1 VHCAIGFDSVFV
13 TSRSIFRKIVEERS
27 VTFRHL
33 VQKNRFEVASAIA
46 AAIVAVCGI
55 FVVVTTLRMVILGWS
70 PAPFWD
76 QWDSLMSGRSL
87 SWSWLVKQ
95 HNEHRIFL
103 PRLIFWLDRWLAA
116 ETNIVD
122 FVVNVLVQAALAALL
137 FWLALK
143 DSAANLATRIWA
155 AGLCLA
161 LLFWAVQYE
170 NFLWGFQVQFFG
182 VVLLA
187 AAAFATVA
195 EGPASS
201 LGAGAAALLS
211 GAAAYTLSSGV
222 LVPGLALILGVWVR
236 RPRWHL
242 AVLLISAIGWPA
254 SYLWGYETPSQ
265 HSDPASLFSHF
276 GAVIF
281 HFLVQ
286 LGAPFFRALGGQQA
300 LVLAAVFGAT
310 GIVVFLAGLLL
321 LVVRAARPSHKALAT
336 LAIYV
341 LGATLLAAVG
351 RIRFG
356 AEQALSSRYST
367 PAIAFW
373 MSTLFLWFGVSA
385 NRPRLRLAT
394 VLASLLLVI
403 AAALSER
410 QFAAE
415 GIEWTMGRKLA
426 TAALL
431 AGVADSS
438 LRNLYP
444 DAQRVLENRS
454 LLLSSRT
461 SVFAEDWTRLMGANF
476 VEHFKADAR
485 CSGSFQHAEP
495 AEEASSGWSAA
506 GTAWREGSSEP
517 LRRIVLVNEGGQIVG
532 YGVGGFDASSIGETP
547 NDRETE
553 KPVWWIGDF
562 VPADPRKVR
571 AYAVDGGDHA
581 CLVGSNPRVRAR
593 PIALAPLP
601 WLAPERAGYV
611 DAVSMTDS
619 VITIDG
625 WGCLSGAESKVN
637 IDTELPVRSETLTW
651 KPRSDVA
658 EALHNPALRN
668 AGIEV
673 QLALQSNVP
682 KKGRYR
688 LCVWTDDPKCGRR
701 ILNDAG
707 ATDGQPQF
715 VCDATAGGPSGS
727 RAAVLQA
734 TTRMAPTAGVNDPG
748 PDR

>member
-1 VHCAIGFDSVFV
+1 
-13 TSRSIFRKIVEERS
+13 
-27 VTFRHL
+27 VTFRRL
-33 VQKNRFEVASAIA
+33 VQRNRFEVAWAIA

-70 PAPFWD
+70 PTPYWD
-76 QWDSLMSGRSL
+76 QWGSLVSGRSL
-87 SWSWLVKQ
+87 SWSWLIAQ
-95 HNEHRIFL
+95 HNEHRIFF

-122 FVVNVLVQAALAALL
+122 FVANVLIQAALAALL

-143 DSAANLATRIWA
+143 DSAANLVTSMRIWA

-161 LLFWAVQYE
+161 MLFWSAQYE

-195 EGPASS
+195 EGPATS
-201 LGAGAAALLS
+201 LGAGAAALLA

-236 RPRWHL
+236 RPRWYI
-242 AVLLISAIGWPA
+242 AILLISAIGWPA
-254 SYLWGYETPSQ
+254 SYLWGYVTPSN
-265 HSDPASLFSHF
+265 HSDPASLFTHF
-276 GAVIF
+276 GAVVF

-286 LGAPFFRALGGQQA
+286 LGGPFFRAFRALGDQQN
-300 LVLAAVFGAT
+300 LDLAAVFGAA

-321 LVVRAARPSHKALAT
+321 RVVGPARLSHKALGM
-336 LAIYV
+336 LGIYV
-341 LGATLLAAVG
+341 LGATFLAAVG
-351 RIRFG
+351 RVQFG
-356 AEQALSSRYST
+356 AAQALSSRYST

-373 MSTLFLWFGVSA
+373 ISTLFLWFGASA

-426 TAALL
+426 TPALL
-431 AGVADSS
+431 AGVADS
-438 LRNLYP
+438 NLLNLVP
-444 DAQRVLENRS
+444 DARQVLENRP

-476 VEHFKADAR
+476 AEHFTADAR
-485 CSGSFQHAEP
+485 CSGSFQHVEP
-495 AEEASSGWSAA
+495 ADVRSGWSAA

-517 LRRIVLVNEGGQIVG
+517 LRRIVLVNVGGQIVG
-532 YGVGGFDASSIGETP
+532 YGLGGFEPPLIEEASDGHGL
-547 NDRETE
+547 E
-553 KPVWWIGDF
+553 KAVWWTGDF
-562 VPADPRKVR
+562 VSADPTKVR
-571 AYAVDGGDHA
+571 AYALEDGDHA
-581 CLVGSNPRVRAR
+581 CLVGSNPRVGAR

-601 WLAPERAGYV
+601 SPAPERAGYI

-625 WGCLSGAESKVN
+625 WGCLSSPDSQVN
-637 IDTELPVRSETLTW
+637 IDTELPVRSETLTRQ
-651 KPRSDVA
+651 PRPDVV
-658 EALHNPALRN
+658 EAMHNLALRN

-682 KKGRYR
+682 NKGRYR

-701 ILNDAG
+701 TLHEAG
-707 ATDGQPQF
+707 PADGQPEF
-715 VCDATAGGPSGS
+715 VCDARAGGPSGS
-727 RAAVLQA
+727 QAAVLLT
-734 TTRMAPTAGVNDPG
+734 TTRIAPTAGVNNAGPG
-748 PDR
+748 R

>member
-1 VHCAIGFDSVFV
+1 M
-13 TSRSIFRKIVEERS
+13 
-27 VTFRHL
+27 TFRHP
-33 VQKNRFEVASAIA
+33 VQKNRFEIASPIA
-46 AAIVAVCGI
+46 AAIVAVCGL
-55 FVVVTTLRMVILGWS
+55 FVVVTTLRMVIIGWS
-70 PAPFWD
+70 PTPFWD
-76 QWDSLMSGRSL
+76 QWFSLVSGQSL

-122 FVVNVLVQAALAALL
+122 LVANVLIQAALAGLL
-137 FWLALK
+137 LWLALK
-143 DSAANLATRIWA
+143 DSAASLATRIWA

-161 LLFWAVQYE
+161 LLFWAAQYE

-201 LGAGAAALLS
+201 FGAGAAALLS

-222 LVPGLALILGVWVR
+222 LVPGLALILGVWVG
-236 RPRWHL
+236 RPRWYL
-242 AVLLISAIGWPA
+242 VVLLISAIGWPA
-254 SYLWGYETPSQ
+254 SYLWGYQTPSY
-265 HSDPASLFSHF
+265 HSDPARIFSHF
-276 GAVIF
+276 GAVVF

-286 LGAPFFRALGGQQA
+286 LGGPFFRAFGAQHS

-321 LVVRAARPSHKALAT
+321 LVVRPARPSYKALAM
-336 LAIYV
+336 LAGYV
-341 LGATLLAAVG
+341 LGAALLVAAG
-351 RIRFG
+351 RVRFG
-356 AEQALSSRYST
+356 AAQALASRYST
-367 PAIAFW
+367 PIIAFW
-373 MSTLFLWFGVSA
+373 ISTLFIWFGASA
-385 NRPRLRLAT
+385 ERPRLRLAA
-394 VLASLLLVI
+394 VLASLLLAI
-403 AAALSER
+403 PAALSER

-415 GIEWTMGRKLA
+415 GAEWTMGRKLA
-426 TAALL
+426 TPALL

-444 DAQRVLENRS
+444 DTERVLENRS
-454 LLLSSRT
+454 LLLSQRT

-476 VEHFKADAR
+476 AEHFKADAR
-485 CSGSFQHAEP
+485 CSGSFQHTEP
-495 AEEASSGWSAA
+495 ADDASSGWSAA

-553 KPVWWIGDF
+553 RPVWWIGDF
-562 VPADPRKVR
+562 VPAEPKKVR
-571 AYAVDGGDHA
+571 AYAVDGGGHA

-601 WLAPERAGYV
+601 SLAPERAGYV

-673 QLALQSNVP
+673 QLTMQSNVP

-701 ILNDAG
+701 TLHDVG
-707 ATDGQPQF
+707 PTDGQPQF
-715 VCDATAGGPSGS
+715 ICDAAAGGPSGPQ
-727 RAAVLQA
+727 ATVLQA
-734 TTRMAPTAGVNDPG
+734 TTQIAPSAGVNN
-748 PDR
+748 PDRDQ